1 MRMFASL
8 LLPLLFSAAALAE
21 DTPPPRL
28 TGLAPPLAADFA
40 EPRQVTVIGQY
51 ADTRVMQLQLKAGTE
66 IPSHAAPSRALVIV
80 VSGRGHFDFD
90 GEIVPLHERQVL
102 HMKPAEPHAVV
113 AETDLELLVVRLPAE
128 G

>member
-1 MRMFASL
+1 MRFLPSL

-21 DTPPPRL
+21 DTPPRL
-28 TGLAPPLAADFA
+28 TDLAPPLAADFA
-40 EPRQVTVIGQY
+40 QPRQVTMIGQY
-51 ADTRVMQLQLKAGTE
+51 ADTRVMHLQLKAGTD

-90 GEIVPLHERQVL
+90 GEIIPLHERQVL
-102 HMKPAEPHAVV
+102 HMEPAEPHAVV

-128 G
+128 D